1 MGFAE
6 IIGQRNQLDILRLA
20 LANNRLHHA
29 YLFTGPEGV
38 GKRTTALAL
47 AKALHCTEKSGD
59 FCGRCAECARVM
71 ARNHPDVRVIERLA
85 DKKEISIQQIRDMEK
100 ELRYRSFSG
109 GRKIAIV
116 DPATLLNPA
125 SQNALLKTLEEP
137 PPDSLLILIAASAG
151 ALLPTLR
158 SRCLQLS
165 FGPLPRQL
173 IAGFL
178 LSEKRVKPE
187 EAELLAALSMGSLG
201 AALEMDGAELRER
214 RRVWGGMLSALKA
227 GDYRGAMEAAEALA
241 ASRDD
246 ALQFLEWAESW
257 YRDLLVQAAR
267 QDTQGVVNLD
277 MLPELQLQG
286 AAAGM
291 ERILSAAANAA
302 GAARKIKRNLNRRMV
317 LEQFLFGVVGSH

>member
-6 IIGQRNQLDILRLA
+6 IIGQKNQLDILRLA

-38 GKRTTALAL
+38 GKRTTALTL
-47 AKALHCTEKSGD
+47 AMALHCTEKNGD
-59 FCGRCAECARVM
+59 FCGRCAECARIKG
-71 ARNHPDVRVIERLA
+71 RNHPDVRMIERLA
-85 DKKEISIQQIRDMEK
+85 DKKEISIQQIREMEK

-158 SRCLQLS
+158 SRCLRLS

-178 LSEKRVKPE
+178 LSEKGVKPE
-187 EAELLAALSMGSLG
+187 AAELLAALSMGSLG
-201 AALEMDGAELRER
+201 AALEMDGAELGER

-241 ASRDD
+241 GSRDD

-267 QDTQGVVNLD
+267 QDAQGVVNLD

-286 AAAGM
+286 AAAGV

-302 GAARKIKRNLNRRMV
+302 GAARKIQRNLNRRMV

>member
-6 IIGQRNQLDILRLA
+6 IIGQKNQLDILRQA

-47 AKALHCTEKSGD
+47 AMALHCTEKSGD
-59 FCGRCAECARVM
+59 FCGRCAECTRVM

-85 DKKEISIQQIRDMEK
+85 NKKEISIQQIRDMEK

-109 GRKIAIV
+109 GRKIAII

-178 LSEKRVKPE
+178 LSEKHVKPE
-187 EAELLAALSMGSLG
+187 EAELLAALIMGSLG
-201 AALEMDGAELRER
+201 AALEMDCAELRER
-214 RRVWGGMLSALKA
+214 RR
-227 GDYRGAMEAAEALA
+227 EALA

-267 QDTQGVVNLD
+267 QDAQGFVNLD

-286 AAAGM
+286 AAAGV
-291 ERILSAAANAA
+291 ERILSAAANVA
-302 GAARKIKRNLNRRMV
+302 GAARKIQRNLNRRMV
-317 LEQFLFGVVGSH
+317 LEQFLFGVVGSQ

>member
-6 IIGQRNQLDILRLA
+6 IIGQRHQLDILRLA
-20 LANNRLHHA
+20 LVNNRLHHA

-38 GKRTTALAL
+38 GKRTIALAL
-47 AKALHCTEKSGD
+47 AMALHCTEKNGD
-59 FCGRCAECARVM
+59 FCCRCAECARIM

-158 SRCLQLS
+158 SRCLRLS
-165 FGPLPRQL
+165 FGPLPQQS

-201 AALEMDGAELRER
+201 AALEMDGVELRER
-214 RRVWGGMLSALKA
+214 RRVWSGMLSALKA
-227 GDYRGAMEAAEALA
+227 RVYSLAINTALPLA
-241 ASRDD
+241 ASPHH
-246 ALQFLEWAESW
+246 S
-257 YRDLLVQAAR
+257 
-267 QDTQGVVNLD
+267 TQS
-277 MLPELQLQG
+277 
-286 AAAGM
+286 
-291 ERILSAAANAA
+291 I
-302 GAARKIKRNLNRRMV
+302 
-317 LEQFLFGVVGSH
+317 

>member
-6 IIGQRNQLDILRLA
+6 IIGQRHQLDILRLA
-20 LANNRLHHA
+20 LVNNRLHHA

-47 AKALHCTEKSGD
+47 AMALHCTEKNGD
-59 FCGRCAECARVM
+59 FCGHCAECARIT

-158 SRCLQLS
+158 SRCLRLS
-165 FGPLPRQL
+165 FGPLPQQS

-227 GDYRGAMEAAEALA
+227 GDYRGAMESAEALA

-246 ALQFLEWAESW
+246 ARQFLEWAESW

-267 QDTQGVVNLD
+267 PDAQGVVNLD
-277 MLPELQLQG
+277 MLPELRLQG
-286 AAAGM
+286 AAAGV

-302 GAARKIKRNLNRRMV
+302 GAARKIQRNLNRRMV

>member
-286 AAAGM
+286 AAAGV

-302 GAARKIKRNLNRRMV
+302 GAARKIQRNLNRRMV